1 MVSIIQMKKY
11 TPAKIKKRTIKT
23 VRSTALVKASYDTDE
38 QGPHQRAMFK
48 VIATTIPRRVIFK
61 IYGDPNGE
69 KTIFQRP
76 TWVHCSCE
84 WFTFFCEYALAKRRS
99 SDIINSNGQAPKEKN
114 PRMWPYICKHIIATT
129 DKLTSIKFKTPRVQ
143 LPSEDELEFIL
154 REVDKYIPT
163 K

>member
-76 TWVHCSCE
+76 TWVHCS
-84 WFTFFCEYALAKRRS
+84 
-99 SDIINSNGQAPKEKN
+99 
-114 PRMWPYICKHIIATT
+114 
-129 DKLTSIKFKTPRVQ
+129 
-143 LPSEDELEFIL
+143 
-154 REVDKYIPT
+154 
-163 K
+163 